1 MNVVDSSAWLA
12 YFADEPSAKNFHA
25 PIQNIDELIVP
36 VVTVYE
42 VFKVVLRETSE
53 NEALQVIAA
62 MQKGTVVNLTTK
74 LAINASKLSLMH
86 KLPMADS
93 LILAT
98 AKEHDAAIWTQDIDF
113 KNIPGVNYFPKTK

>member
-1 MNVVDSSAWLA
+1 MNVIDSSAWLA
-12 YFADEPSAKNFHA
+12 YFADEPAAKNFHK
-25 PIQNIDELIVP
+25 PIQNIDELVVP

-74 LAINASKLSLMH
+74 LAISASRLSLLH

-93 LILAT
+93 FILAT
-98 AKEHDAAIWTQDIDF
+98 AKEYEAAIWTQDVDF

>member
-12 YFADEPSAKNFHA
+12 YFADEPSAKNFHDI
-25 PIQNIDELIVP
+25 IQNIDELIVP

-74 LAINASKLSLMH
+74 LAISASKLSLLY

-98 AKEHDAAIWTQDIDF
+98 AKEYDATIWTQDVDF
-113 KNIPGVNYFPKTK
+113 KNAPGVNYFPKTK